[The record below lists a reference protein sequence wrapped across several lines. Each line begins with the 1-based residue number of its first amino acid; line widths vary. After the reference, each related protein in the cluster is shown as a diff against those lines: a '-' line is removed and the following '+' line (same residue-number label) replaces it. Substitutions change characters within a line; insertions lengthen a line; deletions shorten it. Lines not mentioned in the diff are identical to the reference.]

1 MMSIAASLMDAV
13 TADTLPE
20 PVKKGLVC
28 QHCGTDDPAGGY
40 KIKGD
45 AWSYP
50 TIDRYIKRT
59 CRRCYCQT
67 LGSRGGGAKLDENG
81 NITIFRIPGWRA
93 PKASK
98 QVKTSKASKKSK
110 APEKEK
116 ASEKAEVSKSSKK
129 DKASRASK
137 KSKAPEKEKAS
148 EKAEVSKSPK
158 KDKASRASKKSKAP
172 EKEKA
177 SEKAEVSKSLKKD
190 KASKKSETKKRKD
203 VNGFGPRE
211 PSRPQSKKKKGV
223 YTAPVRLNCFIYSNL
238 IIELIFES
246 IINWVSFA
254 YPLFVCVD

>member
-148 EKAEVSKSPK
+148 EKAEVSKS
-158 KDKASRASKKSKAP
+158 
-172 EKEKA
+172 
-177 SEKAEVSKSLKKD
+177 LKKD